1 MRVMNDLSEPVSTTC
16 PLFGQVAL
24 VTGASRGI
32 GAGIARALAKAG
44 AAVAVNYLNNRE
56 QAIHVARECQS
67 YGAKSLAVQADV
79 TDLGAIARLV
89 QETQLHLGS
98 PSILVNNAGRA
109 RFGLFIDTDESMLAE
124 LLNANLKAP
133 FFCAQAVL
141 PGMLQAGYGR
151 IINISSVWGI
161 AGGSCEVAYSA
172 SKGGLIAFTKALAKE
187 VGPSG
192 ITVNAVAPGA
202 IETDMLTHL
211 SSEDRELLSQE
222 TPVGRLGTP
231 ADVAAAVLFLA
242 SPAASFMTGQI
253 LSPNGGLVI

>member
-1 MRVMNDLSEPVSTTC
+1 MNDPTEPFSTTR

-32 GAGIARALAKAG
+32 GACIARTLAKAG
-44 AAVAVNYLNNRE
+44 AAVAVNYLTNRDR
-56 QAIHVARECQS
+56 AVCVARECQS
-67 YGAKSLAVQADV
+67 YGAQALAVQADV
-79 TDLGAIARLV
+79 TDLGAIARLL
-89 QETQLHLGS
+89 QETQLHLGT
-98 PSILVNNAGRA
+98 PTILVNNAGRA
-109 RFGLFIDTDESMLAE
+109 LSGLFVDTDEAMWTELA
-124 LLNANLKAP
+124 NANLKAP

-141 PGMLQAGYGR
+141 PGMLKAGYGR

-187 VGPSG
+187 IGRSG

-202 IETDMLTHL
+202 IATDMLSHL
-211 SSEDRELLSQE
+211 SNEDRELLSQE
-222 TPVGRLGTP
+222 TPAGRLGTP

-242 SPAASFMTGQI
+242 SPAASFMTGQV